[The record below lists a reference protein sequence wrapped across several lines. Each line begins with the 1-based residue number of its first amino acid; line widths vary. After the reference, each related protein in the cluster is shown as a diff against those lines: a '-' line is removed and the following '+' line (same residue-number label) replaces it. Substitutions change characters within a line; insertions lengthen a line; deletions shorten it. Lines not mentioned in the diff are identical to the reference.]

1 MSAAS
6 TGARPPIHLIDRE
19 ADAIGSLALQVEDRL
34 PVVSAM
40 LLTEIERAEIHDD
53 DSLPEGVVSLGSEVD
68 FFDEGSDQQRTVTLV
83 LPGEA
88 DIAQGRVSILTP
100 MGAGLFGLSTGQ
112 SIDWPDLEGRERRVR
127 ILAVRRPAS
136 PYPAPKEAA

>member
-1 MSAAS
+1 MGVS
-6 TGARPPIHLIDRE
+6 TGARPPIHLIDSE

-40 LLTEIERAEIHDD
+40 LLTEIERAELHDRE
-53 DSLPEGVVSLGSEVD
+53 SLPEGVVSLGSEVD
-68 FFDEGSDQQRTVTLV
+68 FFDEGSGQQRTVTLV
-83 LPGEA
+83 LPGDA
-88 DIAQGRVSILTP
+88 DIAEGRVSILTP

-127 ILAVRRPAS
+127 ILAVRRPA
-136 PYPAPKEAA
+136 KGEAAAA